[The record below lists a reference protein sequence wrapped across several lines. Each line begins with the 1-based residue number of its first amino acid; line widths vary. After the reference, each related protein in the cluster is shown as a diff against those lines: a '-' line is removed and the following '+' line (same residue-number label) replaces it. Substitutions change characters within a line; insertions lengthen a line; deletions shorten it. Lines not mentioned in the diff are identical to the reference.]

1 MKEFLNLDK
10 PISIPN
16 AVLTIGTFDG
26 VHVGHQKILEQ
37 INEIANQVGGES
49 VLFTFHPHPRL
60 VLFPESDNLR
70 LIQTQEEKL
79 KKLEQSGLQ
88 NIIRF
93 PFTKEFSRLSAT
105 EFVRDYLVNKV
116 NIHTVVIGYDHQFGR
131 NRQGTLEV
139 LRELSE
145 VYDFKVEEITAQTID
160 AVSVSSTKIRKAIE
174 DGEIEIANQYLEDEY
189 LITGVIVEG
198 AQIGRTINYPTANFG
213 VLDKH
218 KIVPKNG
225 VYFVKV
231 LVEGQVFYGMLNKGT
246 RPTVDNDEASKIEV
260 HIFDFNEDIYGK
272 QIEVRFLKRIR
283 DEHKFDS
290 TSDLQKQLQNDEK
303 VCRNNIGSLNR

>member
-1 MKEFLNLDK
+1 MKEFLDLDK
-10 PISIPN
+10 PVSIPN

-26 VHVGHQKILEQ
+26 VHFGHQKILEQ
-37 INEIANQVGGES
+37 INEIAEKVGGES

-70 LIQTQEEKL
+70 LIQTQNEKL
-79 KKLEQSGLQ
+79 KKLDQFGLQ

-105 EFVRDYLVNKV
+105 EFVRDYLVSKV
-116 NIHTVVIGYDHQFGR
+116 NVHTVVIGYDHQFGR

-160 AVSVSSTKIRKAIE
+160 TVSVSSTKIRKAIE
-174 DGEIEIANQYLEDEY
+174 EGDIEVANQYLEDEY
-189 LITGVIVEG
+189 LITGSVVQG
-198 AQIGRTINYPTANFG
+198 AQIGRTINFPTANLG
-213 VLDKH
+213 VLDPH

-231 LVEGQVFYGMLNKGT
+231 LVKGTVYWGMLNKGT
-246 RPTVDNDEASKIEV
+246 RPTVNNDEASKIEV
-260 HIFDFNEDIYGK
+260 HIFDFNMDIYGE

-283 DEHKFDS
+283 DEQKFDS
-290 TSDLQKQLQNDEK
+290 TSDLQKQLQDDEK
-303 VCRNNIGSLNR
+303 VCRNYIDLLS